1 MIALS
6 WIEDARSVRPSTL
19 LSLYLVVT
27 VLLDLPQVRTLWLRG
42 SLDATAGLTTA
53 AVAFKTLFFF
63 VENTGKRAHLL
74 SVHQTLPP
82 EATSGIV
89 NRSFLWWINDIFRR
103 GFHKALTI
111 EDLDRLD
118 DALLSEGL
126 NKAIARTWASRRQP
140 ERRLEFPIA
149 VARAVMYDFL
159 AIVPPRLCLIGFIFA
174 QPYLFHTILSLLT
187 NDAVILTSTD
197 CYGLVGATA
206 IVYIGLTVLRLNY
219 NQKVNRFKVM
229 FRGASVSLIYD
240 KALQTRDGVYDE
252 SAAVTLM
259 STDVDQIT
267 ECLTELNE
275 CWARAIEVTL
285 GVSLLA
291 KQLGWVCV
299 MPLVLVIS
307 TYFNLKTCCQTN
319 VDSCIFWRKA
329 NCIWNWW

>member
-1 MIALS
+1 MA
-6 WIEDARSVRPSTL
+6 ARGPRCHRRSYHCRCGFQN
-19 LSLYLVVT
+19 LV
-27 VLLDLPQVRTLWLRG
+27 PRG
-42 SLDATAGLTTA
+42 R
-53 AVAFKTLFFF
+53 KHRQ
-63 VENTGKRAHLL
+63 TGASSFRAPDFA
-74 SVHQTLPP
+74 S
-82 EATSGIV
+82 
-89 NRSFLWWINDIFRR
+89 RSHKWRCQSEPLWWINDIFRR
-103 GFHKALTI
+103 GFHKALAI

-126 NKAIARTWASRRQP
+126 NKASARTWASRRQP

-149 VARAVMYDFL
+149 VSRAVMFDFL

-197 CYGLVGATA
+197 CCGLVGATA

-259 STDVDQIT
+259 STDVDQMT
-267 ECLTELNE
+267 ECLSELNE

-285 GVSLLA
+285 AVSMLA

-299 MPLVLVIS
+299 MPLALVIS
-307 TYFNLKTCCQTN
+307 TYSNLKTCCQTN
-319 VDSCIFWRKA
+319 ADSCILWRQA